1 MVPGASVASR
11 VSCLQPRR
19 SDSGPGSLPVLHLRG
34 FSPSRP
40 PPIASSNLPARFFV
54 CGSVPGPVP
63 GPGPGSGSGSGS
75 GSLPALLAI
84 RLFRSPFAKLLA
96 VPPSVRSAL
105 CPLCSPAFPASD
117 HSDLRFFFCLARL
130 FFLLPH
136 PDSVFKPD
144 GHFRPAFFSPT
155 VLLAAFQ
162 APFFKHSYIPYIYKE
177 RMPFPYT
184 SGNGSVSLI

>member
-19 SDSGPGSLPVLHLRG
+19 SDSGPGSLPALHLRG
-34 FSPSRP
+34 FSPFHSL
-40 PPIASSNLPARFFV
+40 PIASSNLPARFFV
-54 CGSVPGPVP
+54 CGSVPGP
-63 GPGPGSGSGSGS
+63 GPGSGSGSGS
-75 GSLPALLAI
+75 LSALLTI
-84 RLFRSPFAKLLA
+84 LLSHSPFAELLA

-117 HSDLRFFFCLARL
+117 HSDFRFFFCLARL